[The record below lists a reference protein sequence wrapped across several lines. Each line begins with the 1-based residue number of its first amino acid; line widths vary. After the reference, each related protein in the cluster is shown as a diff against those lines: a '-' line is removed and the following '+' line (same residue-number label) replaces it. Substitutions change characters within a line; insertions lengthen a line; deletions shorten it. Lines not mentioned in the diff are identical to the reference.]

1 VATAF
6 PGDGVELTPS
16 EPSVCEKAERQIED
30 DDDEDDGDEDD
41 GDEDDGGR

>member
-30 DDDEDDGDEDD
+30 DDEDD